1 MKRVV
6 KTFLIIAAIL
16 IVIGMALAAASL
28 FFGAHISDIWNGNL
42 PVTEFVKYRHSI
54 RYSFGNGERLPN
66 NQYRQDNTYS
76 VDAAGIDA
84 VRIDWVSGEVTV
96 KIGETDQIL
105 FSEAGAD
112 LTEKTALRYI
122 VQGNTLEI
130 HYCEEQS
137 FFHIDLPAKQLT
149 VILPATLAANL
160 QFLSVETVSADAIID
175 DPLFRMEKLHFE
187 TVSGNLNAVFDSA
200 VEMSTETV
208 SGNISVSGAVN
219 DFEADSVS
227 GDVSVSG
234 AISKFEAESES
245 GDVLLD
251 CRNGAPMEL
260 DVDTTSGNVVLHLPK
275 DANLTLDYE
284 TVSGDFDSAF
294 AMSIHNGTY
303 VIGAGRSKWDV
314 ETVSGD
320 LTVK

>member
-1 MKRVV
+1 MRRFAK
-6 KTFLIIAAIL
+6 ISL
-16 IVIGMALAAASL
+16 IVSAVLAAMGILLVAVSVFMGGHFSDL
-28 FFGAHISDIWNGNL
+28 WSDRMQMPAFFRFGIRPAAPGN
-42 PVTEFVKYRHSI
+42 E
-54 RYSFGNGERLPN
+54 YSKS
-66 NQYRQDNTYS
+66 NTYTVS
-76 VDAAGIDA
+76 ADGIDA
-84 VRIDWVSGEVTV
+84 VQIDWVSGEVVV
-96 KIGETDQIL
+96 KIGGTDQIT
-105 FSEAGAD
+105 FSENGVD
-112 LTEKTALRYI
+112 LTEKTALRYG
-122 VQGNTLEI
+122 VQGSTLGI
-130 HYCEEQS
+130 HYCDNQS
-137 FFHIDLPAKQLT
+137 FVNINLPAKQLT
-149 VILPATLAANL
+149 VIVPASLASKL
-160 QFLSVETVSADAIID
+160 RELSVGSVSANVTVD
-175 DPLFRMEKLHFE
+175 DPAFHMEKLHFE

-208 SGNISVSGAVN
+208 SGIISVSGAVN

-227 GDVSVSG
+227 GNVSVSG

-284 TVSGDFDSAF
+284 TVSGDFDSTF
-294 AMSIHNGTY
+294 AMSIRNGNY
-303 VIGAGRSKWDV
+303 VIGAGHSKWTV

>member
-42 PVTEFVKYRHSI
+42 PVTEFEINNNTVGF
-54 RYSFGNGERLPN
+54 SFGADN
-66 NQYRQDNTYS
+66 NAPYSKENTYS
-76 VDAAGIDA
+76 VSAEGINA
-84 VRIDWVSGEVTV
+84 VQIDWVSGEVTV

-130 HYCEEQS
+130 HYGKEQS

-175 DPLFRMEKLHFE
+175 DPLFRMEKLNFG
-187 TVSGNLNAVFDSA
+187 TVSGNLNAVFDSTGK
-200 VEMSTETV
+200 MSAETV
-208 SGNISVSGAVN
+208 SGNISISGAVN
-219 DFEADSVS
+219 DFEAGSVS
-227 GDVSVSG
+227 GNVSVSG
-234 AISKFEAESES
+234 AISKFEAESDS

-251 CRNGAPMEL
+251 CRNGAPIEL

-284 TVSGDFDSAF
+284 TVSGDFDSTF
-294 AMSIHNGTY
+294 AMSIRNGNY
-303 VIGAGRSKWDV
+303 VIGAGRSKWVV

>member
-1 MKRVV
+1 MKRIV
-6 KTFLIIAAIL
+6 KIALIISL
-16 IVIGMALAAASL
+16 VLAAVGILLVIASGVFGGRFSDL
-28 FFGAHISDIWNGNL
+28 WSGRMQVPAFFRFNIRPTAPGN
-42 PVTEFVKYRHSI
+42 E
-54 RYSFGNGERLPN
+54 YSES
-66 NQYRQDNTYS
+66 NTYTVS
-76 VDAAGIDA
+76 ADGIDA
-84 VRIDWVSGEVTV
+84 IEIDWVAGEVVV
-96 KIGETDQIL
+96 KIGGTDQIT
-105 FSEAGAD
+105 FSESGID
-112 LTEKTALRYI
+112 LTERTALRYG
-122 VQGNTLEI
+122 VQGSTLGI
-130 HYCEEQS
+130 HYCDNQS
-137 FFHIDLPAKQLT
+137 FVNINLPAKQLT
-149 VILPATLAANL
+149 VIVPDSLASKL
-160 QFLSVETVSADAIID
+160 RELSVGSVSADVTID

-208 SGNISVSGAVN
+208 SGNISISGAVN

-227 GDVSVSG
+227 GNVSVSG

-303 VIGAGRSKWDV
+303 VIGAGRSKWVV